1 MEHSGRRV
9 LVLGIKVKDGF
20 IGSERECC
28 LLAILEMSLNFGIR
42 EKTVDG
48 ERLIRRLVQILGIR

>member
-1 MEHSGRRV
+1 M
-9 LVLGIKVKDGF
+9 LVLEIKVKDDF
-20 IGSERECC
+20 IGSERECS
-28 LLAILEMSLNFGIR
+28 LLETLEMSLNFGIR

>member
-1 MEHSGRRV
+1 MD
-9 LVLGIKVKDGF
+9 LLDM
-20 IGSERECC
+20 RECS

-48 ERLIRRLVQILGIR
+48 ERLIRRLVPNVGIR